1 MRCDSCSFRQ
11 HNVLTRLQ
19 RLGEEA
25 SRRRLRVS
33 SPDGQCVEGGES
45 LAAVAFLMEC
55 LTPNRASRA
64 CASWAFT
71 RSLIKL
77 EICSPNRGSAGY
89 LRDGRECPGYRIRI
103 MRRPSLASL
112 IVSRRGQGLVLGLG

>member
-33 SPDGQCVEGGES
+33 SPDGTMRGG
-45 LAAVAFLMEC
+45 
-55 LTPNRASRA
+55 RRIA
-64 CASWAFT
+64 C
-71 RSLIKL
+71 
-77 EICSPNRGSAGY
+77 GSGIPHGMSDPEQSFARVRVMGFY
-89 LRDGRECPGYRIRI
+89 QEPDKT
-103 MRRPSLASL
+103 
-112 IVSRRGQGLVLGLG
+112 

>member
-33 SPDGQCVEGGES
+33 SPDGTMRGGRRIACGGGIPHGMS
-45 LAAVAFLMEC
+45 D
-55 LTPNRASRA
+55 PNRASRA